1 MNIQFEFDLI
11 EINSRIELLHTLSE
25 SIEDQYFK
33 DQIIKI
39 ADDIQKSAFSIQKQ
53 LSDSTGESTLQ

>member
-1 MNIQFEFDLI
+1 MNLQFEFDLI
-11 EINSRIELLHTLSE
+11 EINSRIELLHILSE